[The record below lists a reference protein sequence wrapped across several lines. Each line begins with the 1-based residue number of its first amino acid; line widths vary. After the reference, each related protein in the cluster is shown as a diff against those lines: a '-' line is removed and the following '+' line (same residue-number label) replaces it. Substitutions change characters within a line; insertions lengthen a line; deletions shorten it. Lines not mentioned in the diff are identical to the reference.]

1 MHAAAFGEV
10 GSEPSAARPPAVV
23 LTGAGVPAGAV
34 AFPGAVGFVGTD
46 EFSGDDWGF
55 PSSLR
60 HMGAPRLRMEF
71 LEVAFR
77 GLGKEGDLESLT

>member
-10 GSEPSAARPPAVV
+10 GSEANAARPPAVV

-34 AFPGAVGFVGTD
+34 AFAGAVGFVGSD

-60 HMGAPRLRMEF
+60 HMGAPRLNLGISR
-71 LEVAFR
+71 VAFR